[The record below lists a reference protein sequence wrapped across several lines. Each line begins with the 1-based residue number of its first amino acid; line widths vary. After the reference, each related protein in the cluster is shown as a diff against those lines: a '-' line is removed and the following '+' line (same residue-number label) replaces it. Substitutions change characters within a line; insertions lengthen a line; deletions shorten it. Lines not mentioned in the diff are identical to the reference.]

1 MMFSRADLLGA
12 TAFVAAAAVAPVM
25 PAWLV
30 SLATIAFAN
39 ALVVLGLIILWR
51 TGLVPFGQALF
62 YAIGAYAVAL
72 LGRYTPVRDVFVVVL
87 AGGVCAAIVAWL
99 VGYLLARYRE
109 IFFAM
114 LSLAMSMILYGILVK
129 TETLGST
136 DGFHVEAGSFLGY
149 RPHGEALNL
158 AMYWL
163 TLGCGALAA
172 LLVSL
177 YFRTVAGALA
187 VPVRDNEI
195 RLEFLGVSVNRLI
208 HLKLVIAATLAGV
221 GGALAALS
229 IAHVD
234 PNMAYWTTSGGF
246 VFVTIL
252 AGTASVAAAFVAS
265 FVFELVRSI
274 AVDIA
279 PNTWQIILGTAL
291 LLTIL
296 FLPEGLGS
304 LLARIRIRKA
314 SGKARP

>member
-1 MMFSRADLLGA
+1 MFSRADLFGA
-12 TAFVAAAAVAPVM
+12 AAFVAAAAVAPVV

-72 LGRYTPVRDVFVVVL
+72 IGRYTPVRDVFVVVL
-87 AGGVCAAIVAWL
+87 AGGACAAIVAWL

-136 DGFHVEAGSFLGY
+136 DGFHVQAGTFLGY
-149 RPHGEALNL
+149 RPTGPALNL

-172 LLVSL
+172 FIVSL

-304 LLARIRIRKA
+304 LPQRVRIHKA
-314 SGKARP
+314 DEKARP

>member
-1 MMFSRADLLGA
+1 MLSRADLIGA
-12 TAFVAAAAVAPVM
+12 AAFVTAAAIAPIM

-136 DGFHVEAGSFLGY
+136 DGFHVQAGAFLGY
-149 RPHGEALNL
+149 RPTGPALNL

-163 TLGCGALAA
+163 TLGCGAAAA
-172 LLVSL
+172 LIVSL

-234 PNMAYWTTSGGF
+234 PNMSYWTTSGGF

-304 LLARIRIRKA
+304 LLVRVRIRKA
-314 SGKARP
+314 DGKAHP

>member
-12 TAFVAAAAVAPVM
+12 TAFVAAAAVAPAM

-234 PNMAYWTTSGGF
+234 PNMAYWRRR
-246 VFVTIL
+246 
-252 AGTASVAAAFVAS
+252 AASYS
-265 FVFELVRSI
+265 
-274 AVDIA
+274 
-279 PNTWQIILGTAL
+279 
-291 LLTIL
+291 
-296 FLPEGLGS
+296 
-304 LLARIRIRKA
+304 
-314 SGKARP
+314 